1 MRKKIARAKFRIDR
15 FRLVRLP
22 RHINRIQKATKNPH
36 SVPVYTFAFLIL
48 LTSFIY
54 AIARQTNTLP
64 VTKNS
69 IFVIVVHDRIQQTI
83 PTHEKTVAGLIAKMG
98 LKLNQGDVIEPA
110 LTTKIDQDQFRIN
123 IYRALPVEIVDGS
136 TRLFTFSAATTP
148 RAIAAQSGSKVYP
161 EDNVTIVPS
170 LDFISYSSIGE
181 QIVIDRATPI
191 SLNLYGSIFNIRTHA
206 TTISDLIKQKSIVL
220 AADDQ
225 ITPSLNTPLVSN
237 QQIVIS
243 RHGTK
248 IESVTETI
256 PMPVQTI
263 LDSSLAYGTSAVR
276 QYGSAGIKVTTYQ
289 LDLSNGGIVGRTVV
303 QTVITQPAV
312 TQIVVSGSSL
322 SGIKGDMAL
331 AGISPADY
339 YYVDY
344 IISHESGWCPTK
356 PQGTY
361 GVCPPYAGYV
371 PDYGGYG
378 LCQSTPGIKMAS
390 AGADWATNP
399 ITQLEWCSGYAQSR
413 YGSWQA
419 AYEHWRNY
427 YWW

>member
-1 MRKKIARAKFRIDR
+1 
-15 FRLVRLP
+15 
-22 RHINRIQKATKNPH
+22 
-36 SVPVYTFAFLIL
+36 
-48 LTSFIY
+48 
-54 AIARQTNTLP
+54 
-64 VTKNS
+64 
-69 IFVIVVHDRIQQTI
+69 VVHDRIQQTI